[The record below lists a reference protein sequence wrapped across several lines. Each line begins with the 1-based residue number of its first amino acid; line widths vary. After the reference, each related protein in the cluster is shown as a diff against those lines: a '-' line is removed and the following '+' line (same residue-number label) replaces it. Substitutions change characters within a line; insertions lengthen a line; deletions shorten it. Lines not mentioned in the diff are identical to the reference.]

1 MKKVNYKRLITVSR
15 LLFLFYIFFVLYF
28 LLFAESFGR
37 TEVRREYSYNLTF
50 FKEIKR
56 YLEWAEASDVGF
68 KMMLLN
74 IWGNIICFLP
84 FGFFVPVQFKKMRH
98 GISVAIATFVFS
110 LSVESFQLVFKIGSF
125 DVDDI
130 MLNTLG
136 GILGYIMYIILKKI
150 ILKISHR
157 S

>member
-1 MKKVNYKRLITVSR
+1 MKKINYKRLITVSR

-37 TEVRREYSYNLTF
+37 TEVRQEYSYNLTF

-56 YLEWAEASDVGF
+56 YIEWAEVSDTGF

-74 IWGNIICFLP
+74 IWGNIVCFLP

-98 GISVAIATFVFS
+98 GISVTIATFVFS
-110 LSVESFQLVFKIGSF
+110 LLVETFQLVLKIGSF

-136 GILGYIMYIILKKI
+136 GILGYIMYIILRKI
-150 ILKISHR
+150 ISKR
-157 S
+157 SG